1 MEMDELE
8 MLKKDWKQR
17 EKDLPH
23 FKSSELY
30 PMLLKKSS
38 SIVKWIFIISIIE
51 LALSTFLN
59 VFLSDEK
66 FWKDMVSLHLKTF
79 TIVAYIVG
87 YLISIFFIFYFYK
100 NYKRIVVT
108 DSASRLME
116 NILKTRKV
124 VKTYILYVL
133 VSNGIVMMFYF
144 TYILLNSPQFEVI
157 IADLNWYQWAGIMCV
172 YLIVTLLFLTLLW
185 GIYSLFYGVLLRKL
199 KRNYKELKRL
209 EL

>member
-59 VFLSDEK
+59 IFLSDEK

-144 TYILLNSPQFEVI
+144 TYILLNSPQFKVI